1 MCWRAFKAEKKIAQK
16 DFNVYKVLMT
26 KEKDSILIS
35 PFRYFPYCLGKE
47 YKAEIHVE
55 EAIFHYEKDTIDEGL
70 HCYSEECMV
79 KEFCKSIAV
88 GNHYGALLECYTIG
102 FYSSR
107 AFPVVVKC
115 TIPKGTAYY
124 ENGNGEIVTEKYILN
139 KVVHAPTD
147 LDKFKNLEERYE

>member
-16 DFNVYKVLMT
+16 DFNVYKVLMRNV
-26 KEKDSILIS
+26 ESNLLIS
-35 PFRYFPYCLGKE
+35 PFMYFPYCLGEE

-55 EAIFHYEKDTIDEGL
+55 EAIFPYEKDTINKGL

-79 KEFCKSIAV
+79 KDVYKSIAV
-88 GNHYGALLECYTIG
+88 GNAYGQNIECYTSE
-102 FYSSR
+102 FYRLGTS
-107 AFPVVVKC
+107 PVVIKC

-124 ENGNGEIVTEKYILN
+124 ENSNGEIVTEKYTLDKI
-139 KVVHAPTD
+139 VHPSIE

>member
-1 MCWRAFKAEKKIAQK
+1 MSEG
-16 DFNVYKVLMT
+16 
-26 KEKDSILIS
+26 EDSLLVS
-35 PFRYFPYCLGKE
+35 PFMCFPYCLGKE

-55 EAIFHYEKDTIDEGL
+55 EALFPYEKDAIDEGL

-79 KEFCKSIAV
+79 KEFCNSIAV
-88 GNHYGALLECYTIG
+88 DNPYGEFLECYTRG
-102 FYSSR
+102 FYCSR

-115 TIPKGTAYY
+115 TIPKGSVYY

>member
-16 DFNVYKVLMT
+16 DFNVYKVLMRNV
-26 KEKDSILIS
+26 ENSLLVS

-88 GNHYGALLECYTIG
+88 GNHYGALLECYTG
-102 FYSSR
+102 EFYRLGTS
-107 AFPVVVKC
+107 PVVVKC

>member
-55 EAIFHYEKDTIDEGL
+55 EAIFPYEKDTIDEGL

-79 KEFCKSIAV
+79 KDVYKSIAV
-88 GNHYGALLECYTIG
+88 SNHYGQTLECYTAE
-102 FYSSR
+102 FYRLGTSL
-107 AFPVVVKC
+107 VVIKC
-115 TIPKGTAYY
+115 TIPKGSAYY
-124 ENGNGEIVTEKYILN
+124 ENGNGEIVTEKYTLDKI
-139 KVVHAPTD
+139 VHPSTE

>member
-1 MCWRAFKAEKKIAQK
+1 MCWRAFKAEKKIAQT
-16 DFNVYKVLMT
+16 DFNVYKA
-26 KEKDSILIS
+26 LIRNVENSLLFS

-55 EAIFHYEKDTIDEGL
+55 EDNIFDTIDEGL

-88 GNHYGALLECYTIG
+88 GNPYGQTLECYTSE
-102 FYSSR
+102 FYRLGTSL
-107 AFPVVVKC
+107 VVIKC

-124 ENGNGEIVTEKYILN
+124 ENGNGEIVTEKYTLDKI
-139 KVVHAPTD
+139 VHTPTD
-147 LDKFKNLEERYE
+147 WDKFKNLEERYE